1 MPIIRWNHNQARYH
15 KNLLRDGRNLE
26 LSIHSKGAPTL
37 QWRQV
42 SQVSHSFGGKPQQI
56 EKPCKTHSADS
67 ASSPP
72 PINCFGHQPLQH
84 SISVTTSTVL
94 AILAAESRIHTSE
107 RKPKTLK
114 H

>member
-1 MPIIRWNHNQARYH
+1 MPIVTWNHNQARYH

-42 SQVSHSFGGKPQQI
+42 SQVSQVSHSFGGKPQQI
-56 EKPCKTHSADS
+56 EKPCKTHSADP

-72 PINCFGHQPLQH
+72 HQLLWSSTFTTFHFSHYEHSPGH
-84 SISVTTSTVL
+84 ISSGV
-94 AILAAESRIHTSE
+94 AHTYF
-107 RKPKTLK
+107 RAKT
-114 H
+114 